1 MIRAAK
7 NGCSSEITFKRKKVY
22 HDWESSSIS
31 KSDLGEKLDKIE
43 FLKTMVHDGT
53 SIVSVQYSSGTQ
65 TKLEAVEKL
74 MIDWELYENGWY
86 VEYPNVGYKNKHL
99 FYYLQQLSG
108 YGRIRPEE
116 LKYFG

>member
-7 NGCSSEITFKRKKVY
+7 NGCSSEITFKGKKVY
-22 HDWESSSIS
+22 HDWESSRIPNSH
-31 KSDLGEKLDKIE
+31 LGKKLDKVN
-43 FLKTMVHDGT
+43 FLKPMIPDC
-53 SIVSVQYSSGTQ
+53 TQ

-86 VEYPNVGYKNKHL
+86 VAYPDGGYKNKHL
-99 FYYLQQLSG
+99 FYYLQQMGG
-108 YGRIRPEE
+108 YGGNRPKE